1 MNIIALV
8 QARLGST
15 RLPGKVLKK
24 IVDRTVIDLLLTR
37 LSESKTINQIVVA
50 TSTNIKDKDL
60 KDQVKALGYEYFQ
73 GSESDVLKRFY
84 DAASLYKADVIVRI
98 TGDCPLVDA
107 NLVDTCVNNFL
118 SSKVDYYSNTLPVS
132 YPDGLD
138 VEVMSF
144 LSLERANVDASSK
157 FDREHV
163 TPFIRNSDKFSKKS
177 LVYKKKKCFRT
188 ASVFLCVFNTNII
201 CFICSYTFHTF

>member
-37 LSESKTINQIVVA
+37 LSESKTISQIVVA

-73 GSESDVLKRFY
+73 GSENDVLKRFY
-84 DAASLYKADVIVRI
+84 DAASQYKADVIVRI

-107 NLVDTCVNNFL
+107 KLVDTCVNNFL

-144 LSLERANVDASSK
+144 LSLERAHVDASSK

-177 LVYKKKKCFRT
+177 LVYKKNLSQLRWTLDETEDFVVISR
-188 ASVFLCVFNTNII
+188 VFEH
-201 CFICSYTFHTF
+201 FHLV

>member
-60 KDQVKALGYEYFQ
+60 KDQVKALGYE
-73 GSESDVLKRFY
+73 
-84 DAASLYKADVIVRI
+84 
-98 TGDCPLVDA
+98 
-107 NLVDTCVNNFL
+107 
-118 SSKVDYYSNTLPVS
+118 
-132 YPDGLD
+132 
-138 VEVMSF
+138 
-144 LSLERANVDASSK
+144 
-157 FDREHV
+157 
-163 TPFIRNSDKFSKKS
+163 
-177 LVYKKKKCFRT
+177 
-188 ASVFLCVFNTNII
+188 
-201 CFICSYTFHTF
+201 